1 MIYNIDPKVDCV
13 FKAILGRRSRR
24 HLLLHFLN
32 AMLEDKLRYPLVK
45 VTILNPYSSKD
56 YETDKLHIVDIRAE
70 DSRGRQFQLEIQ
82 RKNYTSLPERI
93 VYSWCHLYQEQ
104 LEEGMN
110 YDELQPVYSIW
121 LLTESFGHKRL
132 NAAQQAAKTATQ
144 TKSQPPPPLRH
155 YALLDESG
163 RAISDRCGGITI
175 CELHRFEFKDD
186 IVSSEAQRWIRFFME
201 AHRLDSNNLPQ
212 WMRTKEMR
220 QAQHTLRT
228 FSANKQARYLYLS
241 RLDAQREHLTILH
254 EHDMMEQELQQAK
267 SAQELA
273 QAERD
278 QAIERELRAQ
288 AEREQ
293 AIERE
298 LRAQAEREQA
308 IERELRAQAER
319 EQAQAEREQAQAE
332 REQAQAEREQALAE
346 LAELKKRLKL

>member
-132 NAAQQAAKTATQ
+132 NAAQKAAKTATQ

-155 YALLDESG
+155 YAPECQD
-163 RAISDRCGGITI
+163 
-175 CELHRFEFKDD
+175 
-186 IVSSEAQRWIRFFME
+186 
-201 AHRLDSNNLPQ
+201 
-212 WMRTKEMR
+212 
-220 QAQHTLRT
+220 TLRPPLMRNECRIRGAT
-228 FSANKQARYLYLS
+228 EEIH
-241 RLDAQREHLTILH
+241 DAQRYYRFT
-254 EHDMMEQELQQAK
+254 LQ
-267 SAQELA
+267 
-273 QAERD
+273 RGY
-278 QAIERELRAQ
+278 RPR
-288 AEREQ
+288 
-293 AIERE
+293 
-298 LRAQAEREQA
+298 
-308 IERELRAQAER
+308 
-319 EQAQAEREQAQAE
+319 
-332 REQAQAEREQALAE
+332 
-346 LAELKKRLKL
+346 

>member
-132 NAAQQAAKTATQ
+132 NATQKAAKTATQ

-175 CELHRFEFKDD
+175 CELHRFEFKDN

-293 AIERE
+293 A
-298 LRAQAEREQA
+298 
-308 IERELRAQAER
+308 
-319 EQAQAEREQAQAE
+319 QAE